1 MAEAQRQCGDCS
13 LCCKVLRIPELEKP
27 QDHWCPNFAAG
38 SGCRIYADRP
48 HSCRIFHCA
57 WLTEP
62 TLGPEWKPSVSKMV
76 LVSKTGLLAVHID
89 PTANRPWRTE
99 PYYAVLKRLAAQGQK
114 NQTVVLVVDRGRN
127 IAILPDREVDLGYID
142 AKARISFETVNTAN
156 GPEWRLR
163 VTNAGESEPQPPS
176 SSGHD

>member
-1 MAEAQRQCGDCS
+1 MAEAQRECGDCS

-27 QDHWCPNFAAG
+27 KDHWCFNFVRG
-38 SGCRIYADRP
+38 RGCGIYPDRP
-48 HSCRIFHCA
+48 QSCRTFHCA

-76 LVSKTGLLAVHID
+76 LVSKPNLLTVHID

-99 PYYAVLKRLAAQGQK
+99 PYYSVLKSLAAQGQK
-114 NQTVVLVVDRGRN
+114 NHTVVLVVERGRN
-127 IAILPDREVDLGYID
+127 IAVLPDREMDLGYID
-142 AKARISFETVNTAN
+142 AQAKVSFEIVNTAN

-163 VTNAGESEPQPPS
+163 VTAAGENEPPPQGA
-176 SSGHD
+176 SGQ